1 MEVAASVDL
10 ICRAAFEGV
19 SETCSLSS
27 SLCSLCSLFLILS
40 LFLLSVCLF
49 LSRISLGLVLHSSDY
64 LFLLY
69 VFLLSSVQLVLHF
82 LL

>member
-1 MEVAASVDL
+1 MLACSDMTELSGVPMEVAAPVDL

-40 LFLLSVCLF
+40 LFLVSVCLF
-49 LSRISLGLVLHSSDY
+49 LSRISLGLVLH
-64 LFLLY
+64 
-69 VFLLSSVQLVLHF
+69 
-82 LL
+82 